1 MTVTTDD
8 MYGKLVTIASAL
20 GEMYALAVKAEGL
33 ERIAKTATAFVD
45 EQGKTY
51 SRELAEH
58 DHFATR
64 QYEDMVSAVEG
75 AGR

>member
-1 MTVTTDD
+1 MTVNTDD
-8 MYGKLVTIASAL
+8 MHGNLVNVASAL
-20 GEMYALAVKAEGL
+20 GEMYALALKA
-33 ERIAKTATAFVD
+33 ERIAKAAAAFVD

-58 DHFATR
+58 DHFATC
-64 QYEDMVSAVEG
+64 QYEDLVAAVEG